1 MTFTLELAKRRWRA
15 LLLVIF
21 GAMTIWG
28 LVWAAGS
35 AHADYPAP
43 EPPQPSVPFTFPTL
57 TIPIPGTLQQQ
68 ADELG
73 MQAQITV
80 NDAIRNTQKEVLTA
94 VTNLTQP
101 APAAIPA
108 VAPAVPP
115 VISPE
120 IDKAITDTLPA
131 SLPELTQQV
140 VDPVYEAVLSTIFGV
155 PAKMPE
161 IERMDKNTPLST
173 QIGAAID
180 LFAVKDIT
188 PDLNACGGESIEAKT
203 ACGAGVVADNVPDG
217 ESITKINLVSRYG
230 VEAWITPWGN
240 ICGGYISSMAYCGE
254 IYASKYM
261 FTQLAADPNNITQSE
276 VTLVLA
282 HENQH
287 GRDAIAFEEKSTD
300 VFKYGPNVF
309 NSGPGAFFAHTQADT
324 ANEFHYEQRAD
335 SGGMT
340 IVRAAVEKGQ
350 LPPEAVEQGYA
361 LLGRIGYT
369 MPDGSSEPTHGS
381 SEDRIAAGRRDIEE
395 FDKEDA
401 LIAAA

>member
-1 MTFTLELAKRRWRA
+1 MSSILEFAKRGWQA
-15 LLLVIF
+15 ILLLLI
-21 GAMTIWG
+21 GILAAIA
-28 LVWAAGS
+28 WAASS
-35 AHADYPAP
+35 AHADYSAP
-43 EPPQPSVPFTFPTL
+43 EPSPTVPFTFPTL

-73 MQAQITV
+73 MQTQITV

-140 VDPVYEAVLSTIFGV
+140 VDPVFEAGLSTILGV

-161 IERMDKNTPLST
+161 IERMDKDTPLST
-173 QIGAAID
+173 QIEATVD
-180 LFAVKDIT
+180 LFAVKDVV
-188 PDLNACGGESIEAKT
+188 PDMNACGGESIEAKA
-203 ACGAGVVADNVPDG
+203 ACGAAIIADNVPNG
-217 ESITKINLVSRYG
+217 EPIAKINLVSRYG
-230 VEAWITPWGN
+230 AEAWVAPWGSV
-240 ICGGYISSMAYCGE
+240 CGGYISSMAYCGE
-254 IYASKYM
+254 VYASKYM
-261 FTQLAADPNNITQSE
+261 FTLLAADPNNITQSE

-287 GRDAIAFEEKSTD
+287 SRDATAFKRKSTE
-300 VFKYGPNVF
+300 VFVYGPYVF
-309 NSGPGAFFAHTQADT
+309 NSGPGAFFAHTQEST

-369 MPDGSSEPTHGS
+369 MPDGSAEPTHGS
-381 SEDRIAAGRRDIEE
+381 SKDRIAAGQRDIEE